1 MTLSDQPRRRSYTR
15 SDFEFDLP
23 PTLIAQYP
31 LPERTASRLLHVVPK
46 ENNAPMLTD
55 MTFKDLPRLIAP
67 GDLLVFNDTKV
78 IKARLFGKKA
88 GSGGRVEL
96 LIERLTGD
104 DSALVQMRAS
114 HMPNVG
120 TVIALDGARATVLG
134 RQDRFFEVRFEGTGD
149 LVSWLNEH
157 GQMPLPPYIRR
168 TAEDMDDARYQTV
181 YARAPGAVAAPT
193 AGLHFD
199 EALLATLDAQ
209 GVRQATVTLHVGA
222 GTFQP
227 VQHEDLSRHVMH
239 REMYEISA
247 ETAAT
252 IAAARVHGGRI
263 VAVGT
268 TSLRALESA
277 ADDTGALHV
286 GRGETALF
294 ITPGYRFKVV
304 DCLLTN
310 FHLPGSTLLMLV
322 AAFAG
327 YETMRAAYAHAVA
340 AQYRFFSYG
349 DAMLLEK
356 ASLPLQGGKIPSPS
370 RGGLGRGWGNR
381 NGAPASFSPL
391 PPLPQGERRKS

>member
-1 MTLSDQPRRRSYTR
+1 MPLSDQSVSSPPPRTFTR
-15 SDFEFDLP
+15 SDFDFDLP
-23 PTLIAQYP
+23 PSLIAQYP

-46 ENNAPMLTD
+46 ENGAPKLTD
-55 MTFKDLPRLIAP
+55 ATIKDLPQFIAP
-67 GDLLVFNDTKV
+67 DDLLVFNDTKV

-88 GSGGRVEL
+88 GSGGRVEM
-96 LIERLTGD
+96 LIERLIGD

-114 HMPNVG
+114 HMPSEG
-120 TVIALDGARATVLG
+120 AVIALGAMGDAARAVVLG
-134 RQDRFFEVRFEGTGD
+134 RQDRFFEVRFEGPFEKAGD
-149 LVSWLNEH
+149 LVAWLNEH

-168 TAEDMDDARYQTV
+168 AAEGADDARYQTV
-181 YARAPGAVAAPT
+181 YARVPGAVAAPT

-199 EALLATLDAQ
+199 EALLAALDAQ
-209 GVRQATVTLHVGA
+209 GVRRATVTLHVGA

-227 VQHEDLSRHVMH
+227 VQHDDLSRHVMH
-239 REMYEISA
+239 REMYEISE
-247 ETAAT
+247 ETAAAIT
-252 IAAARVHGGRI
+252 ATRARGARV

-277 ADDTGALHV
+277 ADDAGTLRV

-304 DCLLTN
+304 DRLLTN

-327 YETMRAAYAHAVA
+327 YDTMCAAYAHAIE

-349 DAMLLEK
+349 DAMLLE
-356 ASLPLQGGKIPSPS
+356 QHV
-370 RGGLGRGWGNR
+370 
-381 NGAPASFSPL
+381 
-391 PPLPQGERRKS
+391 